1 MRSSHSSFWATLKER
16 NILVYQFGTQL
27 TEKSVSAN
35 APASTAVVGVIMGSQ
50 SDWPTVKPCC
60 DVLEQL
66 QVRFEYG
73 VVSAHRTPKRT
84 SCYAENAQYRDLQV
98 IIACA
103 GGSAH
108 LPGMTASETILP
120 VLGFGPTSKTFGPMD
135 VVGSNIRMPAGIPLG
150 FMGLD
155 EAGAK
160 NAALEAVRILALHD
174 TELRQRLVQYIDN
187 QTKSVP
193 FSAHD

>member
-1 MRSSHSSFWATLKER
+1 MYSLGQ
-16 NILVYQFGTQL
+16 VL
-27 TEKSVSAN
+27 TEESVSED
-35 APASTAVVGVIMGSQ
+35 PRSTDALVGVIMGSD

-60 DVLEQL
+60 DVLEIL
-66 QVRFEYG
+66 QIPFEFG
-73 VVSAHRTPKRT
+73 VVSAHRTPKRMRK
-84 SCYAENAQYRDLQV
+84 YAECAQYRGIQV

-135 VVGSNIRMPAGIPLG
+135 VIGSNVRMPAGVPMS

-160 NAALEAVRILALHD
+160 NAALQAVRIISLQDAV
-174 TELRQRLVQYIDN
+174 LRVRLVQYIEN
-187 QTKSVP
+187 QTNAVP
-193 FSAHD
+193 FSVHY